1 VLDTKQMAG
10 AFRIL
15 RSNELIVSRIL
26 HDYVLGERETMTDL
40 MAWNADQARM
50 PYLMHAQYLRGLFL
64 ENRLTAGRYEVD
76 GRVIALRDIDAPVFL
91 VGTEKDHIAPWQ
103 SVYKFRLFADTEVT
117 FVLTTG
123 GHNAGI
129 VSEPGHK
136 HRSYRIG
143 TAAHDAKYTDPESW
157 AAAAPAHEGSWWL
170 AWADW
175 LAAKGSGEM
184 IPAPDLHTM
193 PDLGPAPGR
202 YVFT

>member
-1 VLDTKQMAG
+1 MNSSFDAVIIG
-10 AFRIL
+10 A
-15 RSNELIVSRIL
+15 
-26 HDYVLGERETMTDL
+26 
-40 MAWNADQARM
+40 
-50 PYLMHAQYLRGLFL
+50 
-64 ENRLTAGRYEVD
+64 
-76 GRVIALRDIDAPVFL
+76 
-91 VGTEKDHIAPWQ
+91 
-103 SVYKFRLFADTEVT
+103 
-117 FVLTTG
+117 
-123 GHNAGI
+123 
-129 VSEPGHK
+129 GHK

-184 IPAPDLHTM
+184 IPAPDLHGL